1 MAEVNTETGSLKPKK
16 GLRFKLGIS
25 WLVLCLILIIAS
37 GGAWGFT
44 LLGLLIVTMFFLGC
58 EKIYKAVVGRD

>member
-1 MAEVNTETGSLKPKK
+1 MTEIKESSKMKAQK
-16 GLRFKLGIS
+16 GVRFWFGIS
-25 WLVLCLILIIAS
+25 WLLLCLILTVAS
-37 GGAWGFT
+37 GEAWGFT

>member
-1 MAEVNTETGSLKPKK
+1 MAEVNVEGSNVKSKK
-16 GLRFKLGIS
+16 GVRFWLGIS
-25 WLVLCLILIIAS
+25 WLVLCLILTVAS

-44 LLGLLIVTMFFLGC
+44 LLGLLIVTMFFIGC